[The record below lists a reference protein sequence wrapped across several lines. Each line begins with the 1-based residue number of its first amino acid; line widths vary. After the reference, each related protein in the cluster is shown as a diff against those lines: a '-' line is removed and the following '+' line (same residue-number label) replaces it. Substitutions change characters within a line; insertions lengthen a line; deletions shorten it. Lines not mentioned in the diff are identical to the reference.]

1 MFLLS
6 TLSLGIIEKP
16 PPLSLLQPVVTAV
29 DSARALTHKVKQ
41 PRPSDGYGIALQLR
55 HLGEEQ

>member
-41 PRPSDGYGIALQLR
+41 PAPQRRLR
-55 HLGEEQ
+55 YCAAITSLG